1 MCQGN
6 RGGFLLAATLDGSLI
21 DHRHMQHIAGKKSR
35 LHAKAGH
42 DENITQ
48 AKVGKRRRPECI
60 TDGKKQGEDASH
72 KEPRIGEQCKWRA
85 NKEGECTAGNRCP
98 THRAGGDATVGDR
111 TSGADATNLI
121 CTAQTIPEIIRE
133 VAGNLCEEG
142 EGKAKPNDKR
152 GGLV

>member
-1 MCQGN
+1 
-6 RGGFLLAATLDGSLI
+6 
-21 DHRHMQHIAGKKSR
+21 MQHIAGKKSR

-85 NKEGECTAGNRCP
+85 NKKGECTADSGCP
-98 THRAGGDATVGDR
+98 THRTSGDATVGDR
-111 TSGADATNLI
+111 TSGADAANLI
-121 CTAQTIPEIIRE
+121 CTAQAITEIIGE
-133 VAGNLCEEG
+133 VAGDLGEES
-142 EGKAKPNDKR
+142 EREAKSNDDR